1 MASTISLHSFIGG
14 GNGFGSRPRIK
25 AKSTWKRRPSSVR
38 RRLSRCLENTKK
50 NAITGKPVFACV
62 VSLLTVDIDDF
73 MCKEE
78 EDVQNKLSARIEHY
92 NKMSL
97 S

>member
-1 MASTISLHSFIGG
+1 M
-14 GNGFGSRPRIK
+14 PR
-25 AKSTWKRRPSSVR
+25 
-38 RRLSRCLENTKK
+38 EHKK

-78 EDVQNKLSARIEHY
+78 EDVQNKLCQPDL

>member
-1 MASTISLHSFIGG
+1 M
-14 GNGFGSRPRIK
+14 PR
-25 AKSTWKRRPSSVR
+25 
-38 RRLSRCLENTKK
+38 EHKK